1 MLGNHCDMEMQ
12 EQVLNESG
20 PLKIKGFM
28 HEIMATIT
36 LALPV
41 VVGEIG
47 WMAMGVADT
56 VLVSHLGPQAIGAA
70 GIGSSVY
77 LTFAVFG
84 MGLFLGLDTLVSQAH
99 GAGKHDESRQWLRT
113 GLLLAIALT
122 PGLTALFALILQSI
136 GRWGLSSEVLP
147 LAKPYMAVI
156 LWSTGPLMVYA
167 AFRRYLQ
174 SIGRVRPVMIVLL
187 SANLLNIA
195 GNWLLVNGHWGL
207 PNLGVTGS
215 AWATVISRVFLA
227 VALGGIVWRM
237 DPAVFE
243 SRFLRHVKKSDLL
256 QLIRL
261 GFPAASQITLEV
273 GIFSLAGTLV
283 GRMAP
288 VALAAHQIVLNIT
301 SLTFMIPLGIASAS
315 AVRVGHAVGA
325 GQMQKAARSGWAAIV
340 LTIGVMI
347 ALALGFLLIPA
358 SLIELFTGDATIIAR
373 GVRLLAI
380 AAVFQIFDGL
390 QAVTTGS
397 LRGLG
402 DTQTPAICNFVAHW
416 LIGLPVGVYLAFE
429 MQMEVRGIWIG
440 LSTGLIVT
448 GAVLLV
454 VWSLKSRSA
463 NKRISGV

>member
-1 MLGNHCDMEMQ
+1 MLNKQGNLEIQ
-12 EQVLNESG
+12 EQELNEFI
-20 PLKIKGFM
+20 PLKLKGFL
-28 HEIMATIT
+28 HEITATIR
-36 LALPV
+36 LGLPV

-56 VLVSHLGPQAIGAA
+56 ILVSHLGPQAIGAA

-77 LTFAVFG
+77 FTFAVFG
-84 MGLFLGLDTLVSQAH
+84 MGLFLGLDTLISQSH
-99 GAGKHDESRQWLRT
+99 GAGKHEQSRQWLRT
-113 GLLLAIALT
+113 GLLLAILLT
-122 PGLTALFALILQSI
+122 PALTALFALILQSI
-136 GRWGLSSEVLP
+136 NRWGLSSEVLP
-147 LAKPYMAVI
+147 LARPYMAVI
-156 LWSTGPLMVYA
+156 LWSTGPLLVYA

-227 VALGGIVWRM
+227 VALGGIVWKT
-237 DPAVFE
+237 DPAVFQ
-243 SRFLRHVKKSDLL
+243 SGVRFRVNKSDML

-301 SLTFMIPLGIASAS
+301 SLTFMIPLGIASAA

-325 GQMQKAARSGWAAIV
+325 GHMQKAARAGWAAIV
-340 LTIGVMI
+340 LTICVMI
-347 ALALGFLLIPA
+347 ALALAFLIIPA
-358 SLIELFTGDATIIAR
+358 TLIELFTSDETIVTR
-373 GVRLLAI
+373 GVRLLSI

-402 DTQTPAICNFVAHW
+402 DTQTPAVCNFVAHW
-416 LIGLPVGVYLAFE
+416 LIGLPVGVYLAFGLHL
-429 MQMEVRGIWIG
+429 EVRGIWIG

-454 VWSLKSRSA
+454 VWAMKSRIR
-463 NKRISGV
+463 NN

>member
-1 MLGNHCDMEMQ
+1 MSDKGARK
-12 EQVLNESG
+12 SG
-20 PLKIKGFM
+20 GFI
-28 HEIMATIT
+28 HEIPATIK

-41 VVGEIG
+41 VIGEIG

-56 VLVSHLGPQAIGAA
+56 ILVSHLGPQAIGAA

-77 LTFAVFG
+77 FTFAVFG
-84 MGLFLGLDTLVSQAH
+84 MGLFLGLDTLVSQSH
-99 GAGKHDESRQWLRT
+99 GAGQQERSRQWLRT
-113 GLLLAIALT
+113 GLLLAVALT
-122 PGLTALFALILQSI
+122 PPLTGFFAVILQSI
-136 GRWGLSSEVLP
+136 DRWGLSSEVLP
-147 LAKPYMAVI
+147 LARPYMAAI
-156 LWSTGPLMVYA
+156 LWSTGPLLVYA

-174 SIGRVRPVMIVLL
+174 SIGQVRPVMIVLV

-207 PNLGVTGS
+207 PVLGVTGS
-215 AWATVISRVFLA
+215 AWATVLSRVFLA
-227 VALGGIVWRM
+227 VALGGVVWKL
-237 DPAVFE
+237 DPKVFE
-243 SRFLRHVKKSDLL
+243 LGRLGEVKRSDLL
-256 QLIRL
+256 ALIKL

-273 GIFSLAGTLV
+273 GIFSLAGTII

-301 SLTFMIPLGIASAS
+301 SLTFMIPLGIASAA

-325 GQMQKAARSGWAAIV
+325 RELQKAARSGWAAIV
-340 LTIGVMI
+340 LTVGVMI
-347 ALALGFLLIPA
+347 ALALAFLMIPA
-358 SLIELFTGDATIIAR
+358 ELIDLFTADKEIITR

-390 QAVTTGS
+390 QAVTTGA

-402 DTQTPAICNFVAHW
+402 DTHTPAICNFVAHW
-416 LIGLPVGVYLAFE
+416 LIGLPVGVYLAFQ

-454 VWSLKSRSA
+454 VWTLKSRSRA
-463 NKRISGV
+463 A